1 MRRASRQYRWAVV
14 SLALLGA
21 LLAGLIP
28 PATGQPTRAPTHEYR
43 IGPKDVLKI
52 TIWGHD
58 DLSRLVVVSADG
70 TFQFPLI
77 GDVRV
82 SGLTPGAI
90 ETLLRE
96 QLEKDY
102 LVNPQVSV
110 SVQEFRSQRVFVLG
124 EVEKPGTYAM
134 TGQTTLL
141 DVLSQAGGPGKTAG
155 RQVVVVRFPTS
166 EGPVTPGAAGSV
178 TLRANLKRLLDG
190 EGKENIVLQNG
201 DTVFVPKLTS
211 FFVLGEVLR
220 QGAYAIDKE
229 TSALEAVTLAGGFT
243 DRAAPSGAKI
253 LRKGPDGAQETIEID
268 LSDPKAREVHLAE
281 GDTLLVPRGNTFF
294 VSGEVRRPGAYQL
307 EKSTTAFGAVTVA
320 GGFTEK
326 AGQSQAKLIRRSP
339 TGQEQTV
346 VLDLSGADPAARDF
360 ALRDGDTLLVPS
372 GNTFYV
378 LGEVRRPGAYQLD
391 PATTAVSAMTLA
403 GGFTE
408 KALQTQVKLTRRLP
422 SGVEQSTLLDLSGAD
437 PKAREFFLKDGDIL
451 LVPVGNT
458 FYVLGEVKKPG
469 AYQLDQMTTAIQGV
483 AMAGG
488 FTDRA
493 APNRTKII
501 RTHVDGRQETIIV
514 DLNEVVKRGRK
525 EKDLPLLAN
534 DVLVVPE
541 SFF

>member
-1 MRRASRQYRWAVV
+1 MRRASLQYRWAVV

-28 PATGQPTRAPTHEYR
+28 PATGQPARAPTQEYR
-43 IGPKDVLKI
+43 VGPKDVLKV

-70 TFQFPLI
+70 SFQFPLI

-178 TLRANLKRLLDG
+178 TLRANLKHLLDG
-190 EGKENIVLQNG
+190 DGKENIVLQNG

-243 DRAAPSGAKI
+243 DRAAPSGAKV
-253 LRKGPDGAQETIEID
+253 LRKGPDGAQETIEVD

-294 VSGEVRRPGAYQL
+294 VSGEVRKPGAYQL

-346 VLDLSGADPAARDF
+346 ILDLSGADPAARDF

-378 LGEVRRPGAYQLD
+378 LGEVRKPGAYQLD

-408 KALQTQVKLTRRLP
+408 KALHTQVKLTRRLP
-422 SGVEQSTLLDLSGAD
+422 SGVEQTTLLDLSGAD

-469 AYQLDQMTTAIQGV
+469 AYQLDQTTTAIQGV

-501 RTHVDGRQETIIV
+501 RTHVDGRQETIVI

-525 EKDLPLLAN
+525 DKDLPLLAN
-534 DVLVVPE
+534 DILVVPE

>member
-1 MRRASRQYRWAVV
+1 MGAISQGFSPSSPSAIGVVPGLKTLASGQTPRGAVE
-14 SLALLGA
+14 
-21 LLAGLIP
+21 
-28 PATGQPTRAPTHEYR
+28 EYR
-43 IGPKDVLKI
+43 VGAKDVLKI
-52 TIWGHD
+52 TTWGHE
-58 DLSRLVVVSADG
+58 DLSRQVVVSADG

-82 SGLTPGAI
+82 GGLTPGAI
-90 ETLLRE
+90 ETLLRD
-96 QLEKDY
+96 LLGKDY

-110 SVQEFRSQRVFVLG
+110 SVQEYRSQRVFVLG

-141 DVLSQAGGPGKTAG
+141 DVLSQAGGPGKNAG
-155 RQVVVVRFPTS
+155 RQAVVVRFPTS
-166 EGPVTPGAAGSV
+166 EGPVTPGAAGSI
-178 TLRANLKRLLDG
+178 TLHANLKRLLGGDG
-190 EGKENIVLQNG
+190 GENILLQSG

-220 QGAYAIDKE
+220 QGAYAMDKE
-229 TSALEAVTLAGGFT
+229 TTALEAVTLAGGFT
-243 DRAAPSGAKI
+243 DRAAPNGAKI
-253 LRKGPDGAQETIEID
+253 LRKGSDGVQDTIEID
-268 LSDPKAREVHLAE
+268 LTDPKVREVHLIE

-294 VSGEVRRPGAYQL
+294 VSGEVRKPGAYQL

-339 TGQEQTV
+339 SGQEQTL
-346 VLDLSGADPAARDF
+346 VLDLSGVDPAARDF
-360 ALRDGDTLLVPS
+360 ALRDGDTLLIPS

-378 LGEVRRPGAYQLD
+378 LGEVRKSGAYQLD
-391 PATTAVSAMTLA
+391 PATTAASAMTLA

-408 KALQTQVKLTRRLP
+408 KASQTQVKLTRRLP
-422 SGVEQSTLLDLSGAD
+422 SGVEQVTILDLSGAD
-437 PKAREFFLKDGDIL
+437 PRAREFFLKDGDIL
-451 LVPVGNT
+451 LIPAGNT

-469 AYQLDQMTTAIQGV
+469 AYQLDQLTTAIQGV

-501 RTHVDGRQETIIV
+501 RTHADGRQETIVV
-514 DLNEVVKRGRK
+514 DLNDVVKRGRK
-525 EKDLPLLAN
+525 ENDLPLIAN